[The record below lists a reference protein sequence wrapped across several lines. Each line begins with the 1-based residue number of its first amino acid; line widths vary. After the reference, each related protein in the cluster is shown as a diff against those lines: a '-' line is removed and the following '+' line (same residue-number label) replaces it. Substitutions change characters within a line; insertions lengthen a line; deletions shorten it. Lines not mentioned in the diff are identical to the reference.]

1 MANCQSDPYPLQSA
15 LGKKRLKQV
24 SSAGSRGM
32 ASSMQTAVRIARTE
46 PAVGATHCQESR
58 ENHWARTAMLLG
70 TWRGRTSPSAG
81 FS

>member
-24 SSAGSRGM
+24 SSAGSRGNGVFH
-32 ASSMQTAVRIARTE
+32 ANCSENSQDRARSWWHSLS
-46 PAVGATHCQESR
+46 GIKGDLLGC
-58 ENHWARTAMLLG
+58 TAMLLG
-70 TWRGRTSPSAG
+70 TWRRHTSPSAG